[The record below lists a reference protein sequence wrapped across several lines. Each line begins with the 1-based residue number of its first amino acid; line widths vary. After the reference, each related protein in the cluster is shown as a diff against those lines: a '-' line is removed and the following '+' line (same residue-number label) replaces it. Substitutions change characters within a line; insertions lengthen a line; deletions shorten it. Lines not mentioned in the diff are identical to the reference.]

1 MGSVSIHSHFD
12 AAESVPPD
20 GIFEVLRRYNND
32 SSPNKI
38 NVCVGAYRDENGK
51 PWVLPAVRKA
61 EQQIA
66 GADHE
71 YLPMMGSRPF
81 RDAVVDMLFH
91 DSSALSQNRVAG
103 VQSLSGTGALL
114 LAGMTLKKAN
124 ANIRNIYLTNPTWP
138 NHQLLFETMGFN
150 VAYLPYY
157 NETTRAFDFDAL
169 LAALRQ
175 AEPNSAYIL
184 HACAHNPTGC
194 DPTREQWKEIGAVM
208 RAKNIFP
215 VFDSAYLGFNSGNV
229 DEDAWAIRHFVEDL
243 GLEVAVCLSCAKSM
257 GLYGERVGAVMFVA
271 ANEGLRDTVQSI
283 LENAQRA
290 TISTPP
296 VYGARLAEAV
306 LRTPEIRKQW
316 AEDLVTMSGRIL
328 KMRGKLFQELT
339 RLGTP
344 GDWSHIVKQTGM
356 FGYLGIGPEEVAYL
370 EGKKSFFVLSFPLFI
385 VIWDDANTAGV
396 ILQRSNMCIWRT
408 RRGYPSLG

>member
-1 MGSVSIHSHFD
+1 M
-12 AAESVPPD
+12 AEA
-20 GIFEVLRRYNND
+20 
-32 SSPNKI
+32 K
-38 NVCVGAYRDENGK
+38 
-51 PWVLPAVRKA
+51 
-61 EQQIA
+61 IA

-71 YLPMMGSRPF
+71 YLPMMGSRSF
-81 RDAVVDMLFH
+81 RDAVVDLLFH
-91 DSSALSQNRVAG
+91 DSTALSQNRIAG

-124 ANIRNIYLTNPTWP
+124 AGIRNIYLTNPTWP
-138 NHQLLFETMGFN
+138 NHELLFDTMGFN

-157 NETTRAFDFDAL
+157 NETTRAFDFEAL
-169 LAALRQ
+169 IAALRHEV
-175 AEPNSAYIL
+175 EPNSAYIM

-229 DEDAWAIRHFVEDL
+229 DEDAWPIRYFVEEL
-243 GLEVAVCLSCAKSM
+243 GMECAVCLSCAKSM

-271 ANEGLRDTVQSI
+271 ANEALRDVVQSI

-306 LRTPEIRKQW
+306 LKTPEIRKQW
-316 AEDLVTMSGRIL
+316 ADDLVTMSGRIL

-370 EGKKSFFVLSFPLFI
+370 EGKFFPRRFLVFRG
-385 VIWDDANTAGV
+385 GV
-396 ILQRSNMCIWRT
+396 DC
-408 RRGYPSLG
+408 